1 MKEESERQ
9 WGATSKNISQ
19 VIEELQ
25 TFEDRELT
33 VMVSSDGGKTF
44 KPVKLIGKGFANNE
58 TYCTLFIA

>member
-1 MKEESERQ
+1 MINESEEQ
-9 WGATSKNISQ
+9 WGAAIKNINQ

-33 VMVSSDGGKTF
+33 VMVSSDGGETF

-58 TYCTLFIA
+58 TYCTLFIT

>member
-1 MKEESERQ
+1 MKEEADNQ

-25 TFEDRELT
+25 TFEDQELT

>member
-1 MKEESERQ
+1 MKEESDNQ
-9 WGATSKNISQ
+9 WGASSKNISQ
-19 VIEELQ
+19 VIKELQ
-25 TFEDRELT
+25 TFEDQELT

>member
-1 MKEESERQ
+1 MINKSEEQ
-9 WGATSKNISQ
+9 WGAASKNISQ

-33 VMVSSDGGKTF
+33 VMVSDDGGKTF

-58 TYCTLFIA
+58 TYCTLFID

>member
-1 MKEESERQ
+1 MKEESDNQ
-9 WGATSKNISQ
+9 WGAASKNISQ

-25 TFEDRELT
+25 TFEDQALT

-44 KPVKLIGKGFANNE
+44 MPVKLIGKGFANNE